1 MFFYHYFTS
10 LSLFTAMW
18 CWLFFFSPA
27 LTAALR
33 DLAIQIPQ
41 LKKEIQEGLLK
52 NLSLILMGRQL
63 RHPGAPKS
71 PLQPFPMSGKVFL
84 LLFYCHDYAIFII
97 YWSKGLVI
105 WLSFDS
111 KESLFSFRSILA
123 SLTNLADIQDAT
135 SITLALK
142 TLGSFDFEG
151 EQFFV
156 ILHYTWRFWSLILC
170 FKLAWILE
178 FLIFS
183 YYNAFL
189 FVLVF

>member
-1 MFFYHYFTS
+1 MHKQDEKLCDFFNFD
-10 LSLFTAMW
+10 
-18 CWLFFFSPA
+18 FFWFCVDYVSCSPA

-71 PLQPFPMSGKVFL
+71 PLQPFPMSGLWFPHVQGRDHIMYKICSSEDLSLWVIFFRTL
-84 LLFYCHDYAIFII
+84 KMFYFCFAFP
-97 YWSKGLVI
+97 V
-105 WLSFDS
+105 
-111 KESLFSFRSILA
+111 

-151 EQFFV
+151 
-156 ILHYTWRFWSLILC
+156 
-170 FKLAWILE
+170 
-178 FLIFS
+178 
-183 YYNAFL
+183 N
-189 FVLVF
+189 

>member
-10 LSLFTAMW
+10 LSLFTAKW

-105 WLSFDS
+105 WLSFDF

-151 EQFFV
+151 EQFFCDFT
-156 ILHYTWRFWSLILC
+156 LHM
-170 FKLAWILE
+170 KILE
-178 FLIFS
+178 P
-183 YYNAFL
+183 Y
-189 FVLVF
+189 FVF

>member
-1 MFFYHYFTS
+1 
-10 LSLFTAMW
+10 MW

-105 WLSFDS
+105 WLSCDS
-111 KESLFSFRSILA
+111 KESWFSFHSILA

-151 EQFFV
+151 EQFFCDF
-156 ILHYTWRFWSLILC
+156 ITHIKMYFWSLIYC
-170 FKLAWILE
+170 FKYAWILE

-183 YYNAFL
+183 YNNAFL